1 MQLAY
6 VAGAV
11 AVALVYSY
19 ATITYVYRDAPRRG
33 MDAGQWS
40 GIMAVTVGTA
50 MVVYLAVR
58 DPIRAP
64 EDRRG
69 PDERRAGPD
78 TGPE

>member
-1 MQLAY
+1 MQFAI
-6 VAGAV
+6 VAGT
-11 AVALVYSY
+11 VALALLYSY

-58 DPIRAP
+58 EPIQDAERSEERGSAPDP
-64 EDRRG
+64 E
-69 PDERRAGPD
+69 
-78 TGPE
+78 